1 MHCIR
6 KFVLIY
12 GIPSSIPLFYSALIQ
27 SRTSINGT
35 STLPPIY
42 LFLEIPICL
51 QFIHLL
57 YPSTINAFC
66 VFLLHDL
73 HVIEKSFFLPLF
85 DVQIFRTYISEGGLK
100 HHLLDLQNVTN
111 VTLKYMSDLQSIFEK
126 VTTRSLILQSIQ
138 YMR

>member
-1 MHCIR
+1 MHCVR

-57 YPSTINAFC
+57 YPSTINAFS

-73 HVIEKSFFLPLF
+73 HVIEKSFFFCPYLMY
-85 DVQIFRTYISEGGLK
+85 RYSEHTFQKEGRSII
-100 HHLLDLQNVTN
+100 LLDLQNVTN

-126 VTTRSLILQSIQ
+126 VTTRSLILQ